1 MLFMSIFTYEPG
13 VRDQVIK
20 RKAEKGNISQG
31 LKIIGQWSSVS
42 GGRIFTLM
50 EADDIKAV
58 QAAVFEWSDLGK
70 FETHPVLDAE
80 EVMKILVSKK

>member
-1 MLFMSIFTYEPG
+1 
-13 VRDQVIK
+13 
-20 RKAEKGNISQG
+20 
-31 LKIIGQWSSVS
+31 
-42 GGRIFTLM
+42 M